1 MKKLSHS
8 LLSLL
13 GLTLAL
19 SSCGIYSRYQRP
31 TGITTEVYRT
41 DQAALASTDS
51 STSLGRLPWR
61 QLFTD
66 PQLQQLIEEA
76 LRQNVDLQTAA
87 LSVRQ
92 AEAQLKAARLSFFP
106 SLSLAPSV
114 STRKSEGADATYSY
128 ELPVQASWQVD
139 LFGTLLNASRSSQVQ
154 LLRAQEY
161 QRLVQSRL
169 IASVANGYYTLL
181 MLDRQLTLSQ
191 EAAGLAQR
199 TLEVMQAQKEHGRA
213 LESAVQSARAALHQ
227 VQASLPEIKRQRIA
241 AENSLA
247 LLLGQSPRSYERST
261 LEAQRLPEQLSVG
274 LPVQLLSQR
283 PDVRVAELALASCY
297 YQTNAARSALYPT
310 LSISGSLGWV
320 GSLGQAVANP
330 MRLVSSAVGALAQPI
345 FARGRLVA
353 GLRVAQAEQEK
364 ALLAFQQS
372 LLAAGAE
379 VSNALALYEASTERV
394 AEEAKQIESLKAN
407 VAITEE
413 LFRSGRSSSY
423 LEVINA
429 QQSLLQAQLTE
440 VRDRFSRMQAVVNLY
455 NALGGGTDTVKP

>member
-8 LLSLL
+8 LLPCL

-41 DQAALASTDS
+41 DQAVLASADS

-61 QLFTD
+61 GLFTD

-114 STRKSEGADATYSY
+114 STRKSEGADAMHSY

-139 LFGTLLNASRSSQVQ
+139 LFGALLNASRSTQVQ

-181 MLDRQLTLSQ
+181 MLDRQLALSQ

-213 LESAVQSARAALHQ
+213 LESAVQSARAAHHQ

-345 FARGRLVA
+345 FARGRLLA

-372 LLAAGAE
+372 LLSAGAE

-423 LEVINA
+423 LEVISA

-455 NALGGGTDTVKP
+455 NALGGGADTVKP

>member
-1 MKKLSHS
+1 MKKPSHS
-8 LLSLL
+8 LLPLL

-31 TGITTEVYRT
+31 TGLTTEVYRT
-41 DQAALASTDS
+41 DQAALASADS

-66 PQLQQLIEEA
+66 PQLQLLIEEV

-114 STRKSEGADATYSY
+114 STRKVEGVDATHSY

-139 LFGTLLNASRSSQVQ
+139 LFGSLLNASRSTQVQ

-181 MLDRQLTLSQ
+181 MLDRQLALSQ
-191 EAAGLAQR
+191 EAAQLAQR

-261 LEAQRLPEQLSVG
+261 LEAQSLPEQLSVG

-283 PDVRVAELALASCY
+283 PDVRVSELALANCY
-297 YQTNAARSALYPT
+297 YQTNAARSAFYPT
-310 LSISGSLGWV
+310 LSINGSLGWV

-353 GLRVAQAEQEK
+353 GLRVAEAEQKK

-372 LLAAGAE
+372 LLSAGAE

-394 AEEAKQIESLKAN
+394 AEETKQIESLKTN

-423 LEVINA
+423 LEVISA
-429 QQSLLQAQLTE
+429 QQALLQAQLTE

-455 NALGGGTDTVKP
+455 NALGGGADTVKP